1 MGPRA
6 SGSNERLHSWKEI
19 AAYLK
24 RDVTTVRRWEKR
36 EGLPVHR
43 HLHHQRDSVYAFPA
57 ELDGWLEGRRNAA
70 PVAAAPRG
78 RVWPGPSFSLA
89 FAAALVVS
97 VALVAVAYLRTPP
110 ATAAV
115 RVPFS
120 VPYPLILA
128 DAATGGDFSIS
139 PDGRHLAFVAAGAD
153 RTRRLWIRPLDSLTA
168 VPLAETE
175 GAVNPFWSPDGEF
188 VAFFAQQALKK
199 IAATGGP
206 VQILADAV
214 LPRGGTW
221 NREGVILFAVNAG
234 EQLHRVSSA
243 GGPVTRVDLNHVNGA
258 SHWPDFLPDGRHFIY
273 HGRSRKPGIYLGA
286 LDSSETRLLATG
298 YISAEY
304 ASGHLLLLTGG
315 TQSQTSGTLMAQA
328 FDTTSLRVTGEAA
341 PLAESVAIRP
351 QFARG
356 VFSTSDTGSLMYGT
370 SRHQVTQLAWLDRDG
385 RTVGTVTSPGRY
397 QRAALSPDETA
408 VAVEVID
415 PKTETPDI
423 WLVDASRGVM
433 TRFTFSPTAERM
445 PLWSPDG
452 TRLVFSSPRD
462 GRPPRLFEKVTNGAT
477 ETPFFESDLLLQPT
491 DWSRDGR
498 FVVYG
503 RRDSKTQWDIWVV
516 PADTGGAERKPAV
529 YRQTPFNEHHG
540 HLSPDG
546 RWMAYASDESG
557 RWEVYIGEFPGR
569 GGHWQISA
577 GGGVEPRWRPDGKEL
592 YYVSPDGTLMAVTWR
607 SDPQSALPAAAQ
619 PLFAARFGE
628 FGAETFRP
636 VYAPGQGGRRFLVN
650 VVVEE
655 ITASPVT
662 MILNWPDALPRR
674 QATGQ

>member
-1 MGPRA
+1 MDPQART
-6 SGSNERLHSWKEI
+6 SNDRLHSWKEI

-43 HLHHQRDSVYAFPA
+43 HLHDRRDSVYAFPA
-57 ELDGWLEGRRNAA
+57 ELDGWLEGRRNTA
-70 PVAAAPRG
+70 PVAAEPQG
-78 RVWPGPSFSLA
+78 RAWPGTSISLA
-89 FAAALVVS
+89 VAAAVVMS
-97 VALVAVAYLRTPP
+97 GALVAVTYLRASPP
-110 ATAAV
+110 DIGAV

-120 VPYPLILA
+120 VPHPLILA
-128 DAATGGDFSIS
+128 DGATGGDFSIS
-139 PDGRHLAFVAAGAD
+139 PDGRRLAFVDAAAD
-153 RTRRLWIRPLDSLTA
+153 GTRRLWIRPLDSLAA

-175 GAVNPFWSPDGEF
+175 GAANPFWSPDGEF
-188 VAFFAQQALKK
+188 VAFFAQRALKK
-199 IAATGGP
+199 IAAAGGP

-221 NREGVILFAVNAG
+221 NAEGVILFAVNAG
-234 EQLHRVSSA
+234 EQFHRVSSS
-243 GGPVTRVDLNHVNGA
+243 GGPVTRVDLNHVNGQR
-258 SHWPDFLPDGRHFIY
+258 HWPDFLPDGRHFIFQ
-273 HGRSRKPGIYLGA
+273 GRTQKPGIYLGT
-286 LDSSETRLLATG
+286 LDSPETRLLATG

-315 TQSQTSGTLMAQA
+315 NQSQTSGSLMAQA
-328 FDTTSLRVTGEAA
+328 FDTASLRLAGEAS

-356 VFSTSDTGSLMYGT
+356 VFSASDTGTLMYGT
-370 SRHQVTQLAWLDRDG
+370 SRHQVTQLVWLDRDG
-385 RTVGTVTSPGRY
+385 RTVGTATSPGRY
-397 QRAALSPDETA
+397 ERAALSPDEKT

-415 PKTETPDI
+415 PLLETPDI

-433 TRFTFSPTAERM
+433 SRFTSEPSAERN

-462 GRPPRLFEKVTNGAT
+462 GRPPTLFEKMTNRAT
-477 ETPFFESDLLLQPT
+477 ETPFFASDLILQPT

-503 RRDSKTQWDIWVV
+503 RRDSKTQWDVWVV
-516 PADTGGAERKPAV
+516 PANAGGADRKPAI
-529 YRQTPFNEHHG
+529 YLQTPFNEHHG

-557 RWEVYIGEFPGR
+557 RWEVYVGEFPG
-569 GGHWQISA
+569 GGGRWHISA
-577 GGGVEPRWRPDGKEL
+577 DGGVEPRWRADGKEL
-592 YYVSPDGTLMAVTWR
+592 FYVSPDGTLMAVTLEFNQ
-607 SDPQSALPAAAQ
+607 QSVLPAAPR
-619 PLFAARFGE
+619 PLFTARFGE
-628 FGAETFRP
+628 FGAQIFRP
-636 VYAPGQGGRRFLVN
+636 VYAPSHGGHKFLVN

-655 ITASPVT
+655 TTASPVT
-662 MILNWPDALPRR
+662 MILNWPAAIPRR
-674 QATGQ
+674 